1 MEPKDSPNDT
11 VSLRRSKSSKP
22 SPPASGASG
31 QPGGASSSAKK
42 PPRQTASA
50 NPVSP
55 DDLLADPAMA
65 WDDFWIPLVSAFAVG
80 LVAGLIAGILVA
92 RD

>member
-1 MEPKDSPNDT
+1 MEPKDSPNET
-11 VSLRRSKSSKP
+11 KSVRSSKSAKP
-22 SPPASGASG
+22 TPPAPAEWV
-31 QPGGASSSAKK
+31 PTEDASSPAKK

-55 DDLLADPAMA
+55 DDLVADQAMG
-65 WDDFWIPLVSAFAVG
+65 WDDSWIPLVSAFAVG